1 MSSRF
6 DPAGADTI
14 GRYPGRILPAGQG
27 ARLNPV
33 YWEQAGEDIA
43 AAADEDEPFIIHADE
58 DAEPAPAAPR
68 ETVDFVDVEA
78 RVKEA
83 YEKGLADARQEARAA
98 ARAEYREAVEKLAQ
112 SAARLQEYRS
122 RIRHDAEQDLVKLS
136 IAIAR
141 RLIRRE
147 LTVDPESV
155 HGIIRV
161 ALEKMQ
167 ARDISRLR
175 VHPSHVAGVREMLQR
190 TAGASGLEVAADPS
204 LQLGDAI
211 FETSRSELDATIES
225 QLREIERGFA
235 DRLPK

>member
-1 MSSRF
+1 MSSKF
-6 DPAGADTI
+6 DAAGVDAV
-14 GRYPGRILPAGQG
+14 GRYPGRILPAGQ
-27 ARLNPV
+27 ATRLTPIF
-33 YWEQAGEDIA
+33 WEQAGDA
-43 AAADEDEPFIIHADE
+43 ATAPDDDEPFLIHAEEEDEPAPVVQR
-58 DAEPAPAAPR
+58 EP
-68 ETVDFVDVEA
+68 VDIVDIEA

-112 SAARLQEYRS
+112 TTARLHEYRS

-175 VHPSHVAGVREMLQR
+175 VHPSHVAGVKEMLQR
-190 TAGASGLEVAADPS
+190 TSGATGLEVAADPS
-204 LQLGDAI
+204 LQPGDAI